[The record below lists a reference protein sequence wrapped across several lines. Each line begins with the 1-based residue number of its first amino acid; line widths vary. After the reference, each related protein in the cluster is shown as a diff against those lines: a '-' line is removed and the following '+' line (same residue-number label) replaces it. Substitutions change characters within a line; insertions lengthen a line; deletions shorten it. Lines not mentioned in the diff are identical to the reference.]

1 MVAPVDGWDG
11 HARQPVVQGRSFS
24 VLRATQMCLIPS
36 PATSNANTVT
46 VAPSTCATRPGWP
59 LTVRSRSV
67 AFPGVRLAS
76 STQARAICSPPSMGR
91 NEGRGQ
97 VHVPELQADL
107 DIPRSSITRAQ
118 LKLNPRNATGS
129 VTLGD
134 GTAYD
139 DLPLVIVNELIP

>member
-1 MVAPVDGWDG
+1 VLDPVAGDVEREHRDGGPVN
-11 HARQPVVQGRSFS
+11 
-24 VLRATQMCLIPS
+24 LRDQAGL
-36 PATSNANTVT
+36 A
-46 VAPSTCATRPGWP
+46 
-59 LTVRSRSV
+59 VRSRSV